1 MTTTIDETA
10 PRIRRTGSPLPAIAG
25 VGALAAFIGSA
36 VTFGDPMSR
45 ADTAEE
51 AAEALG
57 QASPTLAAVLM
68 GAYALLAIAVTGRLA
83 VRIGRPGDTASA
95 RLTPLLG
102 AGHVLLMTATVAAPA
117 AAVAVGTLVLEGGV
131 SPTST
136 EAALLLMNVAHP
148 MAAWVGAGFLIAVA
162 TGIWAD
168 SRVLS
173 IVSAVFAVGLLLPP
187 VGWVV
192 TYLMGFWFAGVGIW
206 LWLRR

>member
-1 MTTTIDETA
+1 
-10 PRIRRTGSPLPAIAG
+10 
-25 VGALAAFIGSA
+25 
-36 VTFGDPMSR
+36 MSR

-57 QASPTLAAVLM
+57 QASPSLAAVLM

-83 VRIGRPGDTASA
+83 VRIGRRGDTASA

-162 TGIWAD
+162 TGTWAD
-168 SRVLS
+168 SRVL
-173 IVSAVFAVGLLLPP
+173 ADRQRRLRGRPAAPAGRLGRHLPDGLLVRRRRHLALAAPLTRATPP
-187 VGWVV
+187 
-192 TYLMGFWFAGVGIW
+192 
-206 LWLRR
+206 RS